1 MASTS
6 ENSRPDSVEAA
17 LKEAGEV
24 LLDDDRGLR
33 TLLYRDMLL
42 NALKCR
48 RDELDILD
56 LKIISRAVADFRH
69 AACVFKPY
77 RGIRKV
83 SMFGSARTADGTP
96 DYDLAVRMGRLLA
109 QSGYMVITGA
119 AEGIMKAGIEGAGAE
134 NSFGVKLLL
143 PFENSPAK
151 IIEKDPKLVRFKYFF
166 TRKIFFVME
175 ADAIA
180 LFPGGF
186 GTHDE
191 GFEVL
196 TLLQT
201 GKAPPMPVALLEL
214 PGDGYWESWDRFIK
228 EHLLVRGFVS
238 REDLSFY
245 RIFHSAEEARDWI
258 MTYYSTYHSMRQ
270 VADRLV
276 VRLEHELPDEGI
288 RQLNEAFPD
297 LLGGGEVHKS
307 SALAEEE
314 DEPGLLSKPRIVFPY
329 DRKHA
334 GRLNEMVLMINSLGR
349 TARGLGAG
357 AMSEADFVAHEPAD
371 AIAARR

>member
-1 MASTS
+1 MRSKFG
-6 ENSRPDSVEAA
+6 NSRLEGLEIEDAVQAA
-17 LKEAGEV
+17 RDV

-33 TLLYRDMLL
+33 SLLYRDMVL

-48 RDELDILD
+48 RDGLDILD
-56 LKIISRAVADFRH
+56 LKIISRSVADFRH

-77 RGIRKV
+77 RHVRKV
-83 SMFGSARTADGTP
+83 SIFGSARTAEGAP
-96 DYDLAVRMGRLLA
+96 DYELAVKMGRLLA

-143 PFENSPAK
+143 PFENSPSK
-151 IIEKDPKLVRFKYFF
+151 IIENDPKLVRFKYFF

-201 GKAPPMPVALLEL
+201 GKAPPVPVAMLEL
-214 PGDGYWESWDRFIK
+214 PGEDYWESWDRFVRQ
-228 EHLLVRGFVS
+228 HLLARGFVS

-258 MTYYSTYHSMRQ
+258 MAYYSTYHSMRQ
-270 VADRLV
+270 VGDRLV
-276 VRLEHELPDEGI
+276 IRLERELSDAAI
-288 RQLNEAFPD
+288 RELNEAFPD
-297 LLGGGEVHKS
+297 LVGGREIS
-307 SALAEEE
+307 RTSALAEEE
-314 DEPGLLSKPRIVFPY
+314 DEAALLSRPRIVFPY
-329 DRKHA
+329 NRKHA
-334 GRLNEMVLMINSLGR
+334 GRLNELVLMVNSLGAAAGR
-349 TARGLGAG
+349 PGPACGSAAREPAAAG
-357 AMSEADFVAHEPAD
+357 AK
-371 AIAARR
+371 RR